1 MDTFNDAVVLIKEK
15 IKNTD
20 EFGNPIIEIEKR
32 EILCNN
38 LNIYSSEFYQ
48 AANVG
53 LKPQAK
59 ISIHFMEYD
68 GEEKVEYRGN
78 KYYILRTYQNGE
90 LLELVLGD
98 KIVN

>member
-1 MDTFNDAVVLIKEK
+1 MNTFKDEVTLIKE
-15 IKNTD
+15 NTKGID
-20 EFGNPIIEIEKR
+20 EFGNPIIETEER

-38 LNIYSSEFYQ
+38 LGIYSEEFYQ

-59 ISIHFMEYD
+59 ISIHAMEYN
-68 GEEKVEYRGN
+68 GEEKVIYKGI
-78 KYYILRTYQNGE
+78 KYYILRTFQKKD

-98 KIVN
+98 KIVD